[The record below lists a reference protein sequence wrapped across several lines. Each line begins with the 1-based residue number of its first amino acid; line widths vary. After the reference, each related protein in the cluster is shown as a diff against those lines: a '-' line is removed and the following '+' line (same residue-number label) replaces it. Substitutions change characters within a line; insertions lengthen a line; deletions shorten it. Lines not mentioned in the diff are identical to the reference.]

1 MRTSENAP
9 DARTSKLRGSEIAL
23 SIINFALA
31 VVNAIRFRHGHGPVD
46 AVSAGVFLV
55 MAVLFGFR
63 SKRVGEAQTTP
74 QITQL
79 DIQDSRQRKS

>member
-1 MRTSENAP
+1 MA
-9 DARTSKLRGSEIAL
+9 IA
-23 SIINFALA
+23 SGMGMI
-31 VVNAIRFRHGHGPVD
+31 

-55 MAVLFGFR
+55 MAVLFVFR
-63 SKRVGEAQTTP
+63 SKRVGEPQITP